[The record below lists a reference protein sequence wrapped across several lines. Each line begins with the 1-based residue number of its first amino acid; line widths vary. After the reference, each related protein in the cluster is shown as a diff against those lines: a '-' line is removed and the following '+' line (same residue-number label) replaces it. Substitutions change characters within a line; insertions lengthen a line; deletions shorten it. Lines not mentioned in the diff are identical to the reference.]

1 MPETA
6 RRIVL
11 ASRPVGEPKPSDFR
25 LEEFPVPQ
33 PGPGQMLLRTP
44 DVSRRGRWAPLPAPG
59 RFLTPSARRTCG
71 KPCCERHPPLL

>member
-33 PGPGQMLLRTP
+33 PGPGQLLLQDQMALARSLYARTHERCG
-44 DVSRRGRWAPLPAPG
+44 VVRQAGRH
-59 RFLTPSARRTCG
+59 R
-71 KPCCERHPPLL
+71 